1 MRTAQRSRGQITK
14 SLTRSRMEKLRIAP
28 PANLTVPVSTVAVV
42 DTTLFAGAAK
52 FALGVYESIGL

>member
-1 MRTAQRSRGQITK
+1 
-14 SLTRSRMEKLRIAP
+14 MEKLRIAP